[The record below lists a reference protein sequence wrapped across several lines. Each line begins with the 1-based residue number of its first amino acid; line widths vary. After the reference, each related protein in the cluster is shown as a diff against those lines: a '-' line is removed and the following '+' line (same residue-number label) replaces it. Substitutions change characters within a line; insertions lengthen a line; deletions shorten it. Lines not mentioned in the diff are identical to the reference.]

1 MSSQQ
6 HNIPS
11 NSVHPEALNQIL
23 TLETYDESNFK
34 DETYERLIA
43 LYKRVSSEEQARGGL
58 GLQGQETESL
68 DWIHKHFP
76 NSKIVK
82 VYSDEGISAIDT
94 EIYERKE
101 LYNMIFKDAKKGLFN
116 TIVAYKQDR
125 LARTVEQTEII
136 CKTMDSYSIQIWTT
150 NENKKLNQ
158 ASPQDKMV
166 RQILA
171 SVAENE
177 VESTRS
183 RIKATKKGQR
193 VHGQF
198 AGGDLP
204 YGFTW
209 DKESKKI
216 VEQESEIRVW
226 LQIIYKYLA
235 ENKGATTIAK
245 ELNAEGISFRTGN
258 KKRFGG
264 GQNKWSKDNVLGLL
278 KNPIL
283 TGYLP
288 VRVIKRHIKDDG
300 KKGVSRVRPRDIKLQ
315 RTDLLREIIP
325 LEMWYEILD
334 KMETKRTTK
343 VPPRQMTTK
352 WLLSGIMRCQ
362 SCGSTMFGK
371 DTGKKSKVTGESFAY
386 YYCSNPECE
395 SPTKSVR
402 KGYIEQKVIDDI
414 RSELSIVDSNYEH
427 IKRLAL
433 DNLVKQSDDLSFRID
448 KVVSEISTWKTRL
461 TKIRNEYDEGRWE
474 AEYYQDERK
483 RYESIVKDN
492 EQIII
497 TLKAEQSLKAQEMEE
512 IEVTLDALSLLNNA
526 LIIEKAD
533 ETILQKERALLLM
546 LVDYIEFINNRG
558 IKIHFRAE
566 SPDPIPEHFKNKLSE
581 QMRVVFE
588 EIIEG
593 QAEISAVSE
602 YASLSQCRHELQHQ

>member
-1 MSSQQ
+1 MSSQH
-6 HNIPS
+6 HNIPTDS
-11 NSVHPEALNQIL
+11 LHPDALNQIL
-23 TLETYDESNFK
+23 TLETYDDSDSDFK
-34 DETYERLIA
+34 EEAYERLIA
-43 LYKRVSSEEQARGGL
+43 LYKRVSSDEQARGGL

-68 DWIHKHFP
+68 DWIQKHFP
-76 NSKIVK
+76 NAKIVK

-125 LARTVEQTEII
+125 LARNVEQTEVI
-136 CKTMDSYSIQIWTT
+136 CKTMDLYSIQIWTAH
-150 NENKKLNQ
+150 ENKKLNQ
-158 ASPQDKMV
+158 ASPQDRMV

-183 RIKATKKGQR
+183 RINATKKGQR

-198 AGGDLP
+198 AGGDVP
-204 YGFTW
+204 YGFIW
-209 DKESKKI
+209 DKENKKI
-216 VEQESEIRVW
+216 VEVESEIRVW

-235 ENKGATTIAK
+235 EDKGATTIAK

-325 LEMWYEILD
+325 LKMWYEILD
-334 KMETKRTTK
+334 KMETKRTNK

-362 SCGSTMFGK
+362 CCDSTMFGK
-371 DTGKKSKVTGESFAY
+371 DTGKKSKLTGESFAY

-395 SPTKSVR
+395 
-402 KGYIEQKVIDDI
+402 
-414 RSELSIVDSNYEH
+414 
-427 IKRLAL
+427 
-433 DNLVKQSDDLSFRID
+433 
-448 KVVSEISTWKTRL
+448 
-461 TKIRNEYDEGRWE
+461 
-474 AEYYQDERK
+474 
-483 RYESIVKDN
+483 
-492 EQIII
+492 
-497 TLKAEQSLKAQEMEE
+497 
-512 IEVTLDALSLLNNA
+512 
-526 LIIEKAD
+526 
-533 ETILQKERALLLM
+533 
-546 LVDYIEFINNRG
+546 
-558 IKIHFRAE
+558 
-566 SPDPIPEHFKNKLSE
+566 
-581 QMRVVFE
+581 
-588 EIIEG
+588 
-593 QAEISAVSE
+593 
-602 YASLSQCRHELQHQ
+602 